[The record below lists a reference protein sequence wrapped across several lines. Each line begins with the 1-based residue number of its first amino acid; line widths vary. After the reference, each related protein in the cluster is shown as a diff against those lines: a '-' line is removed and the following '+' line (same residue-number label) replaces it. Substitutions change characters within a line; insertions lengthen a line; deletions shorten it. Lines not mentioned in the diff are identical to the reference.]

1 MSILLGGK
9 AHGSKTGARHS
20 TSMVYGDRDLFFWLS
35 LTCATAAF
43 SRGYD
48 VPAVLRGFFGHDV
61 HDLLVLVVQPM
72 QP

>member
-1 MSILLGGK
+1 
-9 AHGSKTGARHS
+9 
-20 TSMVYGDRDLFFWLS
+20 MVYGDRDLFFWLS
-35 LTCATAAF
+35 TTSATAAF

-61 HDLLVLVVQPM
+61 HDLLVLVVKPM